1 MTDRTTE
8 PYDDPQVDEDSNDD
22 ESTMEKAKKKLSEII
37 EAPDAAEYDETK
49 TNPVTG
55 QRRR

>member
-8 PYDDPQVDEDSNDD
+8 PYDDPQVDEDRNDD